1 MELMRPD
8 QLLILLVFMGALGG
22 LWVYVQRHKAGLSA
36 KLHRGRR
43 LHLRES
49 VMLGAQTR
57 ATLLQV
63 DGQDYLLLHGKTGTP
78 ALHALPPASAQ
89 DAQIT

>member
-1 MELMRPD
+1 MEFMRPD

-22 LWVYVQRHKAGLSA
+22 LWLYVQRHKAGLSA

-43 LHLRES
+43 LHLCES
-49 VMLGAQTR
+49 VLLGAQTR

-63 DGQDYLLLHGKTGTP
+63 DGQDYLLVHGKTGTP
-78 ALHALPPASAQ
+78 ALHALHNAPAQGEQNS
-89 DAQIT
+89 